1 MSAGAYLL
9 ASAELAVVIVS
20 LAVAAVRI
28 RRRVLPGWA
37 GAPGHL
43 VEAVVAIA
51 LAVWLGELLG
61 AIGLFEEVAFVA
73 ASAAVGIGAALALRP
88 APAPGATG
96 PPAPAVPAFGLLV
109 TIGVAGLLFAHWG
122 FETKQSLDQ
131 GITNF
136 DSLWYHMPFSA
147 DFAQSGST
155 TGLHYT
161 DTVYLNRFYPENS
174 ELLHAVGILVSGRD
188 TLSLFLNLG
197 WLAVALLAA
206 WCVGRPYGRGH
217 LTVAAAAIVLECH
230 TLVVREPGAAK
241 NDAMG
246 AALLLAA
253 VAILINAWEARRD
266 GDGFVGWPLAAA
278 GLAAGLAAG
287 TKLTVL
293 GGVAALTVAAVALA
307 PRGSRGSALAWWFGA
322 LLAGCAFWYLRNL
335 FVAGNPIPQV
345 QHLGPLSLPGPERVQ
360 TGRPDFTVLHYATD
374 TGVWRDYFGPGLHR
388 GFGDLWPV
396 VLLGGVAGSIAA
408 IVRGPTRVLRW
419 IGAVALFAMVAYLAT
434 PLSAAGADGAP
445 EAFAIN
451 VRFLIPGLIIGLV
464 LLPLGSWL
472 ADDRRQWAALA
483 LLLGA
488 LVVTDR
494 SDAVVRVPERPF
506 GILVALL
513 AVGIP
518 AAICLARSR
527 GASRATVAGAVT
539 ALALAV
545 VAIGYPVQRDY
556 LRDRYS
562 DFDPA
567 MHLDTAYRWASRT
580 HDARI
585 GLAGTTA
592 GFLQFGFFG
601 EDLSNRVLYL
611 GTEGPKGAFNAIPTC
626 NGFRAAV
633 NDADLDYLVTAPFL
647 NFIHPSDPI
656 RSPESSWLRDE
667 PAVRRVNRDGPVS
680 VWLVVGELD
689 PAGCS
694 RLAAEGVRLRYVPDT
709 PGT

>member
-9 ASAELAVVIVS
+9 ACAELAVVVAS
-20 LAVAAVRI
+20 FAVAAVRI
-28 RRRVLPGWA
+28 RGRVLPGWEGAA
-37 GAPGHL
+37 GRL
-43 VEAVVAIA
+43 VESVVGVA

-61 AIGLFEEVAFVA
+61 AAGLFEEAVFVPV
-73 ASAAVGIGAALALRP
+73 SAAVGIAFLLALRP
-88 APAPGATG
+88 ASGVDAPAPPAPG
-96 PPAPAVPAFGLLV
+96 VPALGLLITV
-109 TIGVAGLLFAHWG
+109 GVAAVVFAHWG

-147 DFAQSGST
+147 DMVQGGTT

-197 WLAVALLAA
+197 WLALALLAA

-253 VAILINAWEARRD
+253 VAILINAWESRRE
-266 GDGFVGWPLAAA
+266 GEGVGGWALAAA

-293 GGVAALTVAAVALA
+293 AGVAALSVAAIALA
-307 PRGSRGSALAWWFGA
+307 PGGSRRSALAWWFGA
-322 LLAGCAFWYLRNL
+322 LLAGCLFWYLRNL
-335 FVAGNPIPQV
+335 IVAGNPIPQV
-345 QHLGPLSLPGPERVQ
+345 QHLGPLSLPGPERLQ
-360 TGRPDFTVLHYATD
+360 TGRPDFNVLHYATD
-374 TGVWRDYFGPGLHR
+374 TGVWRDYFAPGLHR
-388 GFGDLWPV
+388 GYGDLWPIV
-396 VLLGGVAGSIAA
+396 ILGGIAGSIAA
-408 IVRGPTRVLRW
+408 VVAAPSRVLRW
-419 IGAVALFAMVAYLAT
+419 IGGVALFAMAAYLAT
-434 PLSAAGADGAP
+434 PLSAAGAEGAP

-451 VRFLIPGLIIGLV
+451 IRFLIPGLIIGLV
-464 LLPLGSWL
+464 LVPLGTWF
-472 ADDRRQWAALA
+472 ADERRQWAVLA
-483 LLLGA
+483 VLLGV

-513 AVGIP
+513 AVVVP
-518 AAICLARSR
+518 AAIWLARSR
-527 GASRATVAGAVT
+527 GAGRATVVAAFA
-539 ALALAV
+539 ALAIAV

-556 LRDRYS
+556 LRDRFA
-562 DFDPA
+562 DFDPQ
-567 MHLDTAYRWASRT
+567 MHLDTAYRWADRT
-580 HDARI
+580 EDARI

-592 GFLQFGFFG
+592 GFLQYGFFG
-601 EDLSNRVLYL
+601 KDLSNRVRYL
-611 GTEGPKGAFNAIPTC
+611 GMKGPEAAFNAIPTC
-626 NGFRAAV
+626 REFRAAV

-656 RSPESSWLRDE
+656 TSPEASWLRE
-667 PAVRRVNRDGPVS
+667 ERAVRRLSRDGPVS
-680 VWLVVGELD
+680 VWRVVGTLD
-689 PAGCS
+689 PAGCG
-694 RLAAEGVRLRYVPDT
+694 RLGREGVRLRYVPDT
-709 PGT
+709 PGA